1 MGVAGERR
9 VPGLDASKTA
19 FIRAFSDAETFHILA
34 SEDKREVAGVGTG
47 GKKSL
52 DKVFRDGW
60 VQKPVSSDHVLF
72 VSHLTLCFPFYGF
85 HSQVGFPFMVA
96 FGWPRFPSLQ
106 I

>member
-34 SEDKREVAGVGTG
+34 SEDKREIAGVGTG
-47 GKKSL
+47 GEKSL

-85 HSQVGFPFMVA
+85 HSQVGFPFIVA
-96 FGWPRFPSLQ
+96 FGWPRFPSL
-106 I
+106 

>member
-34 SEDKREVAGVGTG
+34 SEDKREIAGVGTG
-47 GKKSL
+47 GEKSL

-60 VQKPVSSDHVLF
+60 VQKPVYQIMFFLSLISHYAFLF
-72 VSHLTLCFPFYGF
+72 MGF
-85 HSQVGFPFMVA
+85 IL
-96 FGWPRFPSLQ
+96 R
-106 I
+106 